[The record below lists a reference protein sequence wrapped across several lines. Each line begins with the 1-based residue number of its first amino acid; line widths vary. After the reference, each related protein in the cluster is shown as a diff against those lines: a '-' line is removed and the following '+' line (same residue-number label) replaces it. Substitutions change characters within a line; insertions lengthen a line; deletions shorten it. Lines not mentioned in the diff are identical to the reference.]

1 MHVFVGKK
9 DEMSLTLR
17 TERYNAED
25 VQRIKRLKQRQW
37 NRMDRVWL
45 VPYTLASMEE
55 LWQLILSEGATI
67 EVQRELLEECPFWKD
82 KLEER
87 QRGEAE
93 EWQGEAEEWQRGQ
106 VEERQ
111 RGEAEDRQQGQAEER
126 QRGQV
131 EDRAGVTTDAGGDAD
146 QAALALVMVKQL
158 KLRGYS
164 QRTIKAYCGHVR
176 RFEVFRSQ
184 GGEKVGSGKE
194 IEAYSLALLEMGRS
208 HAYVNQAI
216 SALKFYMEHVLGER
230 RGASYVRPKKER
242 KLPNVLSAEEVL
254 ALLKSVNNIKH
265 RALLYVLYSAG
276 LRVGEVVRLRVND
289 LDYERRT
296 ITVRQGKG
304 RKDRVTLLSDAAA
317 LVIKEYAEGMSAQQW
332 LFPGQDGRKHLTE
345 RSVQKLFEKCKGEAG
360 IVKPVSVHS
369 LRHSFAT
376 HLLEGGTDLRYI
388 QELLGH
394 QSSKTTQRYT
404 HVSVKDVRRIRSPLD
419 GLMGEK

>member
-1 MHVFVGKK
+1 MQVFVGKK

-17 TERYNAED
+17 TERYDEEA
-25 VQRIKRLKQRQW
+25 VRRIKRLKQRRW
-37 NRMDRVWL
+37 NPMERVWI
-45 VPYTLASMEE
+45 VPYTIACMEE
-55 LWQLILSEGATI
+55 LWTLLLSDGAAFEI
-67 EVQRELLEECPFWKD
+67 ERELMEECPFWVD

-87 QRGEAE
+87 QREQAVG
-93 EWQGEAEEWQRGQ
+93 WQRGQ
-106 VEERQ
+106 A
-111 RGEAEDRQQGQAEER
+111 AE
-126 QRGQV
+126 
-131 EDRAGVTTDAGGDAD
+131 RAGVTAVSGGGAN
-146 QAALALVMVKQL
+146 QAALDLALVERL

-176 RFEVFRSQ
+176 RFEVFRRQ

-230 RGASYVRPKKER
+230 RGATYVRPKRER
-242 KLPNVLSAEEVL
+242 KLPNVLSSNEVL
-254 ALLKSVNNIKH
+254 VLLKSVNNIKH

-276 LRVGEVVRLRVND
+276 LRVGEVVRLRVNN
-289 LDYERRT
+289 LDFERKT

-317 LVIKEYAEGMSAQQW
+317 LVIKEYAGGMSAQQW

-394 QSSKTTQRYT
+394 QSSKTTERYT